1 VSYDDRATL
10 AAFSK
15 KHEIGYL
22 LLSDPGSRTID
33 AYGIRNEE
41 VRGSRM
47 DGIPYP
53 GTFIIDDQ
61 GVIRAK
67 LFYDGYKT
75 RHGAQE
81 IIEAARDLDEAA
93 SP

>member
-1 VSYDDRATL
+1 
-10 AAFSK
+10 
-15 KHEIGYL
+15 
-22 LLSDPGSRTID
+22 
-33 AYGIRNEE
+33 
-41 VRGSRM
+41 M